1 MASYTLMVLTAGLLR
16 SFNLLLISDF
26 LALVLP
32 FTPLLNMQSSI
43 SNTSMEILFSI
54 CMKIL
59 FSSYL
64 FLSLS
69 HSKMKNTNRLSFLR
83 AGGIKDSPR
92 NIYRGIWT
100 PQKGSWNLK
109 TENIFRSWK
118 TLITFQAISKTLDCI
133 SLWSLFL
140 SMKRLPNS
148 PAVGFTIKIKIYV
161 LWTAGDFLIL

>member
-1 MASYTLMVLTAGLLR
+1 MVLTAGLLR
-16 SFNLLLISDF
+16 SFNLLLISDRCF

-43 SNTSMEILFSI
+43 SNTSMESLFSI

-64 FLSLS
+64 FLSLL

-83 AGGIKDSPR
+83 AGGKTAPETYIEAYELPR
-92 NIYRGIWT
+92 KEVEIWK
-100 PQKGSWNLK
+100 QK
-109 TENIFRSWK
+109 IFQSWK
-118 TLITFQAISKTLDCI
+118 TLIAFQAISKTLDCI
-133 SLWSLFL
+133 SLWSPFL